1 MTIRAKICGLS
12 TPETVTAAVDA
23 GASHVGFVFFAKS
36 PRNISPEQLAELC
49 KDIPSSVVK
58 TGVFVNPED
67 SQLDRI
73 LTVAPLDLLQLHGS
87 ESPARVQEVK
97 TRFKRPVMKAI
108 AVSGSD
114 DMVRAKAYESS
125 ADMLLFD
132 AKAPTELTDAL
143 PGGNGLA
150 FDWQIIQAAE
160 INLPWMLSGGL
171 NMDNIADAIAISGAQ
186 MIDVSSGVE
195 SRPGLK
201 DSAKIK
207 AFMSKVNSL

>member
-1 MTIRAKICGLS
+1 
-12 TPETVTAAVDA
+12 
-23 GASHVGFVFFAKS
+23 VGFVFFAKS
-36 PRNISPEQLAELC
+36 PRNISPELVAELC

-97 TRFKRPVMKAI
+97 ARFKRPVMKAI
-108 AVSGSD
+108 AVSGPD

>member
-97 TRFKRPVMKAI
+97 ARFKRPVMKAI

-150 FDWQIIQAAE
+150 FDWKIIQAAE

>member
-108 AVSGSD
+108 AVSGPD

>member
-87 ESPARVQEVK
+87 ESPARVQEIK

>member
-1 MTIRAKICGLS
+1 
-12 TPETVTAAVDA
+12 PETVKAAVDA

-36 PRNISPEQLAELC
+36 PRNISPEQVAELC
-49 KDIPSSVVK
+49 RDIPPSVIK

-67 SQLDRI
+67 EQLDRI
-73 LTVAPLDLLQLHGS
+73 LAVAPLDLLQLHGS
-87 ESPARVQEVK
+87 ESPARVQEIK
-97 TRFKRPVMKAI
+97 ARFKRPVMKAI
-108 AVSGSD
+108 ALSAPD
-114 DMVRAKAYESS
+114 DMAGARAYESC

-132 AKAPTELTDAL
+132 AKAPTDLTDAL
-143 PGGNGLA
+143 PGGNGRA
-150 FDWQIIQAAE
+150 FDWRIIQAAE

-171 NMDNIADAIAISGAQ
+171 NMDNIAEAIATSGAQ

-207 AFMSKVNSL
+207 AFMSKVNNL

>member
-12 TPETVTAAVDA
+12 TRETVRAAVDA
-23 GASHVGFVFFAKS
+23 GASHLGFVFFAKS
-36 PRNISPEQLAELC
+36 PRNISPKQVAELC
-49 KDIPSSVVK
+49 ADIPPSVIK

-73 LTVAPLDLLQLHGS
+73 LAAAPLDLLQLHGS
-87 ESPARVQEVK
+87 ESPARVQEIK
-97 TRFKRPVMKAI
+97 ARFKRPVMKAI
-108 AVSGSD
+108 ALSGSD
-114 DMVRAKAYESS
+114 DMAVARAYESC

-132 AKAPTELTDAL
+132 AKAPTDLTDAL
-143 PGGNGLA
+143 PGGNGRA
-150 FDWQIIQAAE
+150 FDWKIIQAAE

-171 NMDNIADAIAISGAQ
+171 NMDNIAEAIAISGAQ

-201 DSAKIK
+201 DIAKIK